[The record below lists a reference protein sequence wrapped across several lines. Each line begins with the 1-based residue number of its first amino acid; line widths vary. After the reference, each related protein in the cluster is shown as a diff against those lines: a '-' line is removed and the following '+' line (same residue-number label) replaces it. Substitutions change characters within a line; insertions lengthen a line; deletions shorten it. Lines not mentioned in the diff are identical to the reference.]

1 MASKFWVL
9 SNEDS
14 RAPFFRANHAKN
26 NQGSWEKKR
35 SGWFWV
41 ESTIKPKKVVQNKK
55 DPVVAKA
62 TEPVKKKR
70 SFLKKILED

>member
-41 ESTIKPKKVVQNKK
+41 ESTIKPNKVIKKKA
-55 DPVVAKA
+55 DPVVKKA

>member
-26 NQGSWEKKR
+26 NQGSWEKR
-35 SGWFWV
+35 SSGWVWV
-41 ESTIKPKKVVQNKK
+41 GSTIKPKTVIKK
-55 DPVVAKA
+55 KADPVV
-62 TEPVKKKR
+62 TEAPKPVKKKR
-70 SFLKKILED
+70 GFLKKILED